1 VKIVD
6 ISEFYSPTGGGVR
19 HYVDQKF
26 IAAERHGHSLTVIAP
41 GPKNHVETRNGCKLV
56 WVESPQLPFDRN
68 YHMFW
73 RAPAVWRVLDAEKPD
88 VVESSTPWRGAWI
101 AARWQ
106 SRATKMLFMHAD
118 PIAVYPQTLLA
129 RVMTPA
135 TIDGLF
141 GWFWS
146 YLRRLNAS
154 FDGCIVAGSWL
165 ATRFANYGLRNL
177 HVVPFGVDTT
187 SFGPG
192 RHDIALRTHMLA
204 KCGLAPDAALLINI
218 GRHHPEK
225 RVGTAIDAVSKAQ
238 QSRPVGLYVVGD
250 GLIHRHVQVKAAR
263 ASHVYV
269 AGQVDDRARLARM
282 IASADALLHC
292 STAETFGFVVAE
304 ALCCGTPVIVP
315 AAGGAGDLAAPEYAE
330 TYVPGDAN
338 SAARAILCLLER
350 SRLALSSAALEAGG
364 RRIGDIA
371 GHFERLF
378 SVYEHAVQR
387 KRAKLTNSD
396 RNAMV
401 GESVWSSATH
411 FGSLHA
417 DKT

>member
-6 ISEFYSPTGGGVR
+6 IAEFYSPTGGGVR

-26 IAAERHGHSLTVIAP
+26 RAATRHHHSLTVIAP
-41 GPKNHVETRNGCKLV
+41 GPKNHVETRGGCRLV

-73 RAPAVWRVLDAEKPD
+73 RAPEVWRILDDEKPD

-106 SRATKMLFMHAD
+106 GQAAKMLFMHAD
-118 PIAVYPQTLLA
+118 PIAVYPQTMLA
-129 RVMTPA
+129 GMMEPA

-165 ATRFANYGLRNL
+165 AARFADHGLRNL
-177 HVVPFGVDTT
+177 HVVPFGVDAA
-187 SFGPG
+187 SLGPG
-192 RHDIALRTHMLA
+192 HRDTALRTEMLE
-204 KCGLAPDAALLINI
+204 KCGLGPGAALLVNI

-238 QSRPVGLYVVGD
+238 QSRPLGLYIVGD
-250 GLIHRHVQVKAAR
+250 GLIHRHVQKKAAR
-263 ASHVYV
+263 ASHIYV
-269 AGQVDDRARLARM
+269 AGREDDRTRLAGM

-315 AAGGAGDLAAPEYAE
+315 DEGGAGDLAAPEYAE

-338 SAARAILCLLER
+338 SAAKAILRLLER
-350 SRLALSSAALEAGG
+350 NRAALSCAALEAGDT
-364 RRIGDIA
+364 RIGDI
-371 GHFERLF
+371 GSHFEKLF
-378 SVYEHAVQR
+378 TVYEHAVQR
-387 KRAKLTNSD
+387 KRAKPINSD
-396 RNAMV
+396 RNAGV
-401 GESVWSSATH
+401 GETTWSSAVH
-411 FGSLHA
+411 FGTAHA
-417 DKT
+417 DKM

>member
-73 RAPAVWRVLDAEKPD
+73 RAPAVWRVLDVEKPD

-101 AARWQ
+101 TARWQ

-129 RVMTPA
+129 RVMAPA
-135 TIDGLF
+135 AIDGLF

-165 ATRFANYGLRNL
+165 AKRFASHGLHNL
-177 HVVPFGVDTT
+177 HVVPFGVDTA

-192 RHDIALRTHMLA
+192 HRDTALRTEMLE
-204 KCGLAPDAALLINI
+204 KCGLGSDAALLINI

-238 QSRPVGLYVVGD
+238 QSRPIGLYIVGD
-250 GLIHRHVQVKAAR
+250 GLIHRHVQARAAR
-263 ASHVYV
+263 ASHVHV
-269 AGQVDDRARLARM
+269 AGREDDRARLARM
-282 IASADALLHC
+282 VASADALLHC

-315 AAGGAGDLAAPEYAE
+315 DAGGAGDLAAPEYAE
-330 TYVPGDAN
+330 TYVPGNAN
-338 SAARAILCLLER
+338 SAARAILRLLAR
-350 SRLALSSAALEAGG
+350 DRAALSGAALEAGG
-364 RRIGDIA
+364 GRIGDIA
-371 GHFERLF
+371 VHFEKLF
-378 SVYEHAVQR
+378 TVYEHAVQR
-387 KRAKLTNSD
+387 KRARLTNSD

-401 GESVWSSATH
+401 GENVWSSAMH
-411 FGSLHA
+411 LGSLRA